1 VNKYLVQN
9 KDPLHTVTD
18 LSHFPMQ
25 FKLPQCPLCI
35 VGTVARVSLG
45 ASLVFVGLV
54 HYMTFESFSGMVSE
68 DLAALSFLGTLWAY
82 TLPALMI
89 GGGALLVL
97 GMFIEIALWAASI
110 ALGSIPAGM
119 LLKSV
124 VSGLPLSQT
133 MQPAINALIWLIAL
147 IVITRVMDCCEGA
160 CCSQPAAKK

>member
-1 VNKYLVQN
+1 
-9 KDPLHTVTD
+9 
-18 LSHFPMQ
+18 MQ

-35 VGTVARVSLG
+35 VGTVARIALGLSL
-45 ASLVFVGLV
+45 LFVGLV

-82 TLPALMI
+82 VLPALMI
-89 GGGALLVL
+89 VGGALLAL
-97 GMFIEIALWAASI
+97 GMFTEIALWASSL

-124 VSGLPLSQT
+124 VSGLPLSET

-147 IVITRVMDCCEGA
+147 IIITKVNGC
-160 CCSQPAAKK
+160 CCSGGCGTASKK

>member
-1 VNKYLVQN
+1 
-9 KDPLHTVTD
+9 
-18 LSHFPMQ
+18 MQ
-25 FKLPQCPLCI
+25 LKLPQCPLCI
-35 VGTVARVSLG
+35 VGTVARLSLG

-82 TLPALMI
+82 ILPALMI
-89 GGGALLVL
+89 VGGALLAL
-97 GMFIEIALWAASI
+97 GMFTEIALWASSI

-124 VSGLPLSQT
+124 ISGLPLSET

-147 IVITRVMDCCEGA
+147 IVITKVSDACCENG
-160 CCSQPAAKK
+160 CCTPAKK